1 MFDQSKL
8 AWMQNKLPLLE
19 RASQIERDM
28 IRAENMKRA
37 MLPPDWEYRQAMR
50 NETMYRR
57 LPLFDVAQRIADYAQ
72 YIIRPQVPDYSN
84 LAALA
89 EIGPG
94 SLHGDLC
101 LAQEG
106 DEKAAIRLA
115 GRLENRWKL
124 YPKERAALA
133 QMARKGELSPDSR
146 PMGFEHAK
154 HVVLSRAVIE
164 VTQWMMR
171 EVAIY
176 LKEGGYIK
184 NEDGTT
190 RTFIPGNNSPRWY
203 WAWVRYE
210 VPRAAKA
217 HVLGVEYTPRQRQ
230 LKRYSDLFT
239 SRKFAVVGLHK
250 DHEADDWL
258 TDLLERDEREQRLQA
273 ILDHSTSKQREF
285 LEAMLAT
292 GSTAEAARSLG
303 MEPNAGDQMMRRIRE
318 RQRVASTA

>member
-1 MFDQSKL
+1 MRLPWPDWKYRQTVTHEQAHGL
-8 AWMQNKLPLLE
+8 AMINE
-19 RASQIERDM
+19 RAYRT
-28 IRAENMKRA
+28 
-37 MLPPDWEYRQAMR
+37 LPSV
-50 NETMYRR
+50 
-57 LPLFDVAQRIADYAQ
+57 DVAQRVADYAR

-94 SLHGDLC
+94 SLHGDLY

-106 DEKAAIRLA
+106 DEQAAMRLA
-115 GRLENRWKL
+115 VRLENRWKL

-133 QMARKGELSPDSR
+133 QMARKGELSPETK

-176 LKEGGYIK
+176 LKKEGGYIK
-184 NEDGTT
+184 NEDGTP

-203 WAWVRYE
+203 WAWVRHE

-217 HVLGVEYTPRQRQ
+217 HVLGVEYTPQQRQ
-230 LKRYSDLFT
+230 LKRHSDLFT
-239 SRKFAVVGLHK
+239 SRKFAVVGLHE
-250 DHEADDWL
+250 DTEAEDCLSDVL
-258 TDLLERDEREQRLQA
+258 AGVEREQQLQA
-273 ILDHSTSKQREF
+273 VLDRSTSKQREF